1 MITKTT
7 LKAYIDSF
15 PEQLSIDELIEK
27 LILVDKIIKRN
38 QQSENNKVLS
48 KGELDKKMTNA
59 FKKLDSDK

>member
-7 LKAYIDSF
+7 LKACIDSF

-27 LILVDKIIKRN
+27 LILVDKINKGN

-48 KGELDKKMTNA
+48 EDELDKEMSKC
-59 FKKLDSDK
+59 F

>member
-15 PEQLSIDELIEK
+15 PEQFSIDELIEK
-27 LILVDKIIKRN
+27 LILVDKINKGN

-48 KGELDKKMTNA
+48 EDELDKEMSKW
-59 FKKLDSDK
+59 FK